1 MIHTVFWLTG
11 AITWGLIALAGAMF
25 LVADLHDR
33 SVMRRDPQ
41 RLADG
46 VAPHHYQ
53 CGLREMPLDDFRNG
67 RW

>member
-33 SVMRRDPQ
+33 SVMRRT
-41 RLADG
+41 
-46 VAPHHYQ
+46 
-53 CGLREMPLDDFRNG
+53 RNG
-67 RW
+67 WRTEWHRITINVAYAKCP